1 MEKAKIVL
9 IRRTLLLVRTFKRVV
24 DTTTMFIMLDVG
36 MNTITMSTNIMKTA
50 DMIMG
55 MIIMI
60 IQIVVV
66 TITKMKN

>member
-9 IRRTLLLVRTFKRVV
+9 IRRTLLLVRIFKRVV
-24 DTTTMFIMLDVG
+24 DTTTMFIMQDVG
-36 MNTITMSTNIMKTA
+36 MNTITMSTNIMKAVDT
-50 DMIMG
+50 IMG
-55 MIIMI
+55 TIIMI

>member
-9 IRRTLLLVRTFKRVV
+9 IRRTLRLVRIFKRVA
-24 DTTTMFIMLDVG
+24 DMITMFIMQDVG
-36 MNTITMSTNIMKTA
+36 MNNITMSTNIMKAA

-55 MIIMI
+55 TIIMI

>member
-9 IRRTLLLVRTFKRVV
+9 IRRTQLLVRIFKRVV
-24 DTTTMFIMLDVG
+24 DTTTMFIMQDVG
-36 MNTITMSTNIMKTA
+36 MNTITMSTNIMMGV

-55 MIIMI
+55 TIIMI